1 MVNDAVKLNQTE
13 WAEEFVKVHKTYLL
27 PQFSKDTLNIT
38 RIILDFFKG
47 DHSDIIKNI
56 SKIKKSN
63 TSQFIYSRLIKM
75 MMYFETGEFPALRR
89 EAESMRKY
97 LDRKTKEQTR
107 FDELIRSSYN
117 FLNSIY
123 YLEKIKNDEVNKS
136 SKKFLQFRQDLTSGP
151 RMPEYWNW
159 FEGAVNNKL

>member
-1 MVNDAVKLNQTE
+1 
-13 WAEEFVKVHKTYLL
+13 
-27 PQFSKDTLNIT
+27 
-38 RIILDFFKG
+38 
-47 DHSDIIKNI
+47 
-56 SKIKKSN
+56 
-63 TSQFIYSRLIKM
+63 M

-117 FLNSIY
+117 FLNSIH